1 MTKKKRENKI
11 QKEINA
17 SVRTGT
23 KKREKKKNWSP
34 DVLFRNRLIR
44 NTPSGTM
51 KEKIIYIK
59 NGITYGHEF
68 TKDLILNNTTEEIT
82 LELNEKS
89 LKRQRKRIKAL
100 GLVLNR
106 LNLPT
111 DLSEIIISKSLNEI
125 YIEKDIFKV
134 LTPQMINIFY
144 KKGEDDEIIEENEL
158 YFLMKE
164 YMKNDHIYGF
174 LKSVMINELRPL
186 GWQKVLPAE
195 LPRKTLITIS
205 TRRRL
210 TYNHH
215 YYTNYDGY
223 IIDQFN

>member
-1 MTKKKRENKI
+1 MPKKYGKKEREYDFSK
-11 QKEINA
+11 
-17 SVRTGT
+17 RTGT
-23 KKREKKKNWSP
+23 KKREKKKRLFPDYQSLDLVIQKASP
-34 DVLFRNRLIR
+34 VTIE
-44 NTPSGTM
+44 
-51 KEKIIYIK
+51 EKNIYIEH
-59 NGITYGHEF
+59 GITHRHLS

-82 LELNEKS
+82 LELNDKS
-89 LKRQRKRIKAL
+89 LKRQRKRIKTL

-174 LKSVMINELRPL
+174 LKAVMINELRPL

>member
-1 MTKKKRENKI
+1 MTKKYSKKERDKHFSNKT
-11 QKEINA
+11 
-17 SVRTGT
+17 ST
-23 KKREKKKNWSP
+23 KKREKKKRLFPDYQSLDLVIQKASP
-34 DVLFRNRLIR
+34 VTIE
-44 NTPSGTM
+44 
-51 KEKIIYIK
+51 EKNIYIEH
-59 NGITYGHEF
+59 GITHRHLS
-68 TKDLILNNTTEEIT
+68 TKDLILNNTTKGVI
-82 LELNEKS
+82 LKLNEKS
-89 LKRQRKRIKAL
+89 IKIQSNCIKEL
-100 GLVLNR
+100 GLSLNR
-106 LNLPT
+106 LHFPT
-111 DLSEIIISKSLNEI
+111 DLSKIIISKALNGI

-174 LKSVMINELRPL
+174 LKAVMINELRPL

>member
-1 MTKKKRENKI
+1 MPKKYGKKEREYDFSK
-11 QKEINA
+11 
-17 SVRTGT
+17 RTGT
-23 KKREKKKNWSP
+23 KKREKKKRLFPDYQSLDLVIQKASP
-34 DVLFRNRLIR
+34 VTIE
-44 NTPSGTM
+44 
-51 KEKIIYIK
+51 EKNIYIEH
-59 NGITYGHEF
+59 GITHRHLS
-68 TKDLILNNTTEEIT
+68 TKDLILNNTTKGVI
-82 LELNEKS
+82 LKLNEKS
-89 LKRQRKRIKAL
+89 IKIQSNCIKEL
-100 GLVLNR
+100 GLSLNR
-106 LNLPT
+106 LHFPT
-111 DLSEIIISKSLNEI
+111 DLSKIIISKALNGI

-174 LKSVMINELRPL
+174 LKAVMINELRPL